1 MGALVELGSGRCLA
15 DLGFRATEGL
25 VASYFLPQEDGWTLV
40 ETGPST
46 CREELLAGLSAAG
59 IAPGEVRRV
68 FVTHIHLDHSGGL
81 GHVADALPNA
91 LLYAH
96 RSGVPHLV
104 DPSRLVA
111 SARRAWG
118 PASDTL
124 WGAIDP
130 VPAPRLVALDGGEE
144 FALTGGTLRV
154 LATPGHARHHLAFL
168 DSATGA
174 IMTGDGAGVRL
185 QGGWRPRPAVPA
197 PDLDL
202 EALFG
207 SLERMAEANPRRVW
221 YSHFGE
227 SPDGAKDLGAYRRA
241 VEEWRDAAL
250 RAARTDPSIPNVAR
264 ALEACER
271 EAARVAG
278 ARLPS
283 DDHNEFVSGY
293 ELAAQGL
300 VRYFRTRG
308 LLPPE

>member
-1 MGALVELGSGRCLA
+1 MSTVVELGNGRCLA
-15 DLGFRATEGL
+15 DLGFRDTDGL
-25 VASYFLPQEDGWTLV
+25 IASYFLPQSDGWTLV

-46 CREELLAGLSAAG
+46 CLADLLGGLSSAG
-59 IAPGEVRRV
+59 IAPEEVRRV

-81 GHVADALPNA
+81 GRVAAALPNA
-91 LLYAH
+91 QLFAH
-96 RSGVPHLV
+96 RLGVPHLV

-124 WGAIDP
+124 WGTILP
-130 VPAPRLVALDGGEE
+130 VPASRLVALDGGEE
-144 FALTGGTLRV
+144 FPVTGGTLKV
-154 LATPGHARHHLAFL
+154 LATPGHARHHLCFL

-174 IMTGDGAGVRL
+174 LMTGDGAGVRL

-202 EALFG
+202 EALFD
-207 SLERMAEANPRRVW
+207 SLARMADANPQRVW

-227 SPDGAKDLGAYRRA
+227 SPDGARDLGAYRRA

-250 RAARTDPSIPNVAR
+250 GAARTDASIPNVAR

-271 EAARVAG
+271 EAARAAG
-278 ARLPS
+278 ARLPE
-283 DDHNEFVSGY
+283 DDPSEFVS
-293 ELAAQGL
+293 
-300 VRYFRTRG
+300 
-308 LLPPE
+308 